1 MTEGPYKLPESWRW
15 VRLGEVCQC
24 ERRTVDPRR
33 SPKATFY
40 LYSIPAYDESQRP
53 KRLDGSQIGS
63 SKVVIGPGVCLFSKL
78 NPRIPRAW
86 VVAGVPQDGMPVAST
101 EFMPLRPNPNV
112 LDLDYLG
119 KLLMTEWFV
128 SQVRL
133 DVTGATGSRQRLK
146 PGVILNALVPL
157 PPHDEQRRIVARIEE
172 LMSQVRE
179 AKRLRQQAK
188 EDAERLWQSVLA
200 ETFPRPGSDLPSD
213 WRWVRLGEVIQYI
226 GNGTTAK
233 QNKDGRGAPVTRME
247 TIANEVIDSTR
258 VGYIDNP
265 DETLLKKYRL
275 TPGDILF
282 SHINSDPH
290 LGKTALYEGDPPILI
305 HGMNLLRIVPRT
317 EALSSKYLN
326 FLFRHYRNAG
336 YFLEIAQRAIGQ
348 SSINQ
353 KKMRNLLIPLPPLA
367 EQRRIVAHLEAVQDK
382 ICALKTAQAETDEE
396 LKRLEQA
403 ILDKAFRGEL

>member
-1 MTEGPYKLPESWRW
+1 MTEGPYKLPEGWRW

-157 PPHDEQRRIVARIEE
+157 PPLPEQRRIVARIEE
-172 LMSQVRE
+172 LMSRMRE
-179 AKRLRQQAK
+179 AKRLRQQAE

-200 ETFPRPGSDLPSD
+200 ETFPRPGSDLPEG
-213 WRWVRLGEVIQYI
+213 WRWVRLAEVSRVFAGSPAPQGDHYFA
-226 GNGTTAK
+226 NGKHAFVRVSDLASAV
-233 QNKDGRGAPVTRME
+233 DGRITKTRDAINERAINELRPGKASAGTIIFPKSGAAILTNARAMLAMDAYIVSHLAAVEPNQSVAEPQWLFFYLHTVDM
-247 TIANEVIDSTR
+247 AK
-258 VGYIDNP
+258 YIDNP
-265 DETLLKKYRL
+265 SYPSLKL
-275 TPGDILF
+275 
-282 SHINSDPH
+282 S
-290 LGKTALYEGDPPILI
+290 
-305 HGMNLLRIVPRT
+305 RIRGLP
-317 EALSSKYLN
+317 
-326 FLFRHYRNAG
+326 
-336 YFLEIAQRAIGQ
+336 
-348 SSINQ
+348 
-353 KKMRNLLIPLPPLA
+353 IPLPPLS
-367 EQRRIVAHLEAVQDK
+367 EQRRIVAELEAVQEK
-382 ICALKTAQAETDEE
+382 LRVLREAQAETDEE
-396 LKRLEQA
+396 LKRLERS